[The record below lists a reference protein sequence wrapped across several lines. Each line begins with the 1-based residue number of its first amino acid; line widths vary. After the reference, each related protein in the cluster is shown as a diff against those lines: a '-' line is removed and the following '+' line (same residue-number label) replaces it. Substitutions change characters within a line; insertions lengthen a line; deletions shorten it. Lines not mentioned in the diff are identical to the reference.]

1 MDTVTRFF
9 QINRRDLVYLKFI
22 LEAYEG
28 LSTLSTEDRNKG
40 IVRLTVPRPFCADV
54 DALIEA
60 LRMEIAITEV
70 ELSAGSIVE
79 PSPQPCTEGSS
90 HA

>member
-1 MDTVTRFF
+1 MDTVTRYF
-9 QINRRDLVYLKFI
+9 QIHRRDLVFMKFI

-28 LSTLSTEDRNKG
+28 LSTLSTEDRDKG
-40 IVRLTVPRPFCADV
+40 IVRLNVPQPFNDDV

-60 LRMEIAITEV
+60 LRMEISITEV
-70 ELSAGSIVE
+70 ELPEGSIVE
-79 PSPQPCTEGSS
+79 PAPQPCKEGLY

>member
-1 MDTVTRFF
+1 MDTVTRYF
-9 QINRRDLVYLKFI
+9 QIHRRDLVFLKFI

-28 LSTLSTEDRNKG
+28 LSTLSTEDRVKG
-40 IVRLTVPRPFCADV
+40 IVRLNVPRPFNADV

-60 LRMEIAITEV
+60 LRMEISMTEV
-70 ELSAGSIVE
+70 ELPEGTIVE
-79 PSPQPCTEGSS
+79 PSPQPCKEGSY